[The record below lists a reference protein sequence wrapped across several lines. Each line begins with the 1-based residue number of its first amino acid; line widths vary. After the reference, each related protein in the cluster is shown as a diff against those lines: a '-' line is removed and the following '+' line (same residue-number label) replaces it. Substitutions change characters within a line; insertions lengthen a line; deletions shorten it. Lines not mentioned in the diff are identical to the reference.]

1 MTKGEKQALLKI
13 MQDMKEV
20 KANVDYLVEAVELLV
35 TIQTQMVKDGQNKKR
50 Y

>member
-35 TIQTQMVKDGQNKKR
+35 QIQTEQVKNQKGRR